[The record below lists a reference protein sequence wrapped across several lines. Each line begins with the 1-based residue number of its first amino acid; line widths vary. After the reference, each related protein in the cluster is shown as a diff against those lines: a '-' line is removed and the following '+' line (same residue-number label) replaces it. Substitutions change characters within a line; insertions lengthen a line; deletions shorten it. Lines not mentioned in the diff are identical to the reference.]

1 MSETIRDNSGTN
13 FETPDTKEEQI
24 PTSVFSEPRRSVK
37 RLITSPVLFHYSQP
51 SKKSKPKSESSV
63 SSTSEESDMANLSV
77 IDEPMGETSQ
87 LISVP
92 MQPDDISR
100 VAFELK
106 PIMLPEMRLIV
117 KDDIK
122 ELIDNAVKTINDTT
136 KAEVASLRAE
146 NAILRAENDQL
157 KLKVKDLEQR
167 MSNVELNNDAQEQYG
182 RRNCL
187 RISGIAE
194 STNENTDRIVLAI
207 AEDLN
212 VPLTQAD
219 IDRSHRVGKPV
230 RGGRQ
235 IIVKFATYRARQILF
250 EVRKKLTELPKYSN
264 VFINEDLTA
273 RRSRLLYDARQVKRA
288 KKLIAAYS
296 SSGKVVVIDN
306 ANKRHVIDS
315 DDALEVFRKQAP
327 R

>member
-13 FETPDTKEEQI
+13 FETPATKEEQI

-273 RRSRLLYDARQVKRA
+273 RRSKLLYDARQVKRA

-306 ANKRHVIDS
+306 ANKHHVIDS